1 MKTQQ
6 RSSEALF
13 TLTGTPPIGSV
24 LSLAL
29 QHLVAMIV
37 GCVTPSIIVANAAG
51 MPASDKVILIQA
63 ALVVSAISTL
73 LQVIPIGGKRFRFG
87 SGLPVIMGISFAYV
101 STMQGIVTQDPARGV
116 ARIAGAMVVGGII
129 AFLIGIF
136 IKPIRKLFPPLI
148 TGTVVFTV
156 GLSLYRTAVHYMAGG
171 TANTYQLVVETQ
183 GKTEALVYGSWQNW
197 LVAIITL
204 IVVVALNHY
213 AKSILKLASILV
225 GMVVG
230 YIVAAC
236 FGMVSF
242 ADVASSGWVAAPQFL
257 PFGIEFNAGACLSI
271 GILFAINSIQAI
283 GDFTATTTGGLD
295 RVPTDTEL
303 QGGIVCYGVTNALAA
318 FFGGLPTATYSQNVG
333 IVATTKVVNRLIFL
347 VTAGF
352 MLLAGLVP
360 KFSALLTTIPQC
372 VLGGATI
379 TVFASIAMTGM
390 RLLITDNGGI
400 TARGWSIVG
409 LSVALGVGISQAP
422 DALAQLNPTLAL
434 AFGSSPMVV
443 TTIAAII
450 LNLILPKDKKP
461 AAQ

>member
-156 GLSLYRTAVHYMAGG
+156 GLSLYRTAVNYMAGG

-213 AKSILKLASILV
+213 AKGILKLASILV

-242 ADVASSGWVAAPQFL
+242 ADVASSGLVAAPQFL

-347 VTAGF
+347 ITAGF

-400 TARGWSIVG
+400 TPRGWSIVG

-443 TTIAAII
+443 TTIAAIL
-450 LNLILPKDKKP
+450 LNLILPRDKKP

>member
-156 GLSLYRTAVHYMAGG
+156 GLSLYRTAVNYMAGG

-213 AKSILKLASILV
+213 AKGILKLASILV

-303 QGGIVCYGVTNALAA
+303 QGGIVCYGVTNALASL
-318 FFGGLPTATYSQNVG
+318 FGGLPTATYSQNVG
-333 IVATTKVVNRLIFL
+333 IVATTKVVNRLIFIL
-347 VTAGF
+347 TAGF

-422 DALAQLNPTLAL
+422 DALAQLSPTLAL